1 MKGEWNFGNIY
12 ARNVIFF
19 GADNNSSFLVDS
31 LKNNFLILGKWDIFG
46 INGSFGAPEKKFSI
60 KFSKAN
66 TNFSLSLSYNADIS
80 YLFVNGK
87 EIFKFKAVNENLHFP
102 TQFYLEGISNEFS
115 NTEPG
120 EVSLNRDVYEFS
132 LDYNSID
139 KSDILN
145 IHK

>member
-1 MKGEWNFGNIY
+1 M
-12 ARNVIFF
+12 
-19 GADNNSSFLVDS
+19 
-31 LKNNFLILGKWDIFG
+31 
-46 INGSFGAPEKKFSI
+46 
-60 KFSKAN
+60 
-66 TNFSLSLSYNADIS
+66 SLSYNADIS

-132 LDYNSID
+132 LDYSSID